1 MRRILLLLRR
11 YALAKKNLLAND
23 PLGDTADLMDGILE
37 RNRERSGRAK
47 PEIATAVPEVI
58 DSAPIEPPQLGQQDS
73 STALYTTTQPDN
85 PTTGQ
90 PRMRGSVEIDNASEP
105 VKQQPEAKSS
115 GNNEVTTE
123 DNQRTQA
130 ITVRERAVEL
140 AQSVRIPPATLST
153 RIPEAIGDRLDELA
167 LRFKKL
173 GVSKQSLAIALL
185 ERGLAE
191 LEQEE
196 GWRSRS

>member
-1 MRRILLLLRR
+1 M
-11 YALAKKNLLAND
+11 AKKNLLAND